1 MATAAEAQKRARE
14 YETIYV
20 LRQDVDPDTADKV
33 ASRVAEV
40 VGRENGKLVKVETW
54 GRRKL
59 AYLVAKQ
66 RRGVYYYLKYLGGGA
81 VVTELERN
89 LRMLDNVLKFQT
101 VLLRDDV
108 EVESVT
114 VDPEEVKFLA
124 SSAARRREGRVA
136 REGARPGRRP
146 GASVRATAR
155 ANSAKSRRGPRRWTT
170 RRSEERRRRAAAA
183 AGAAAPRRVCGSRP
197 GAPAAEEQR
206 GEVVMSQRNID
217 FGDDKDFGRTPDL
230 NADAPGR
237 RRGARK
243 RVCKFC
249 ADKAVVIDY
258 KDPQAL
264 KYFISDRGKVVPR
277 RISGNCAR
285 HQRKVTL
292 AIKRARTI
300 ALLPFTVTS

>member
-1 MATAAEAQKRARE
+1 MATATEAQKRARE

-108 EVESVT
+108 QVET
-114 VDPEEVKFLA
+114 VSIDPEEVKF
-124 SSAARRREGRVA
+124 ARIEPAPEDEKEESREKALGLVDAPETERS
-136 REGARPGRRP
+136 RSHEG
-146 GASVRATAR
+146 
-155 ANSAKSRRGPRRWTT
+155 
-170 RRSEERRRRAAAA
+170 
-183 AGAAAPRRVCGSRP
+183 
-197 GAPAAEEQR
+197 
-206 GEVVMSQRNID
+206 D
-217 FGDDKDFGRTPDL
+217 FGDEMDEVLDEDWT
-230 NADAPGR
+230 AP
-237 RRGARK
+237 
-243 RVCKFC
+243 V
-249 ADKAVVIDY
+249 KAET
-258 KDPQAL
+258 KSEAP
-264 KYFISDRGKVVPR
+264 KVVD
-277 RISGNCAR
+277 
-285 HQRKVTL
+285 
-292 AIKRARTI
+292 TI
-300 ALLPFTVTS
+300 VPPAADEKEEK